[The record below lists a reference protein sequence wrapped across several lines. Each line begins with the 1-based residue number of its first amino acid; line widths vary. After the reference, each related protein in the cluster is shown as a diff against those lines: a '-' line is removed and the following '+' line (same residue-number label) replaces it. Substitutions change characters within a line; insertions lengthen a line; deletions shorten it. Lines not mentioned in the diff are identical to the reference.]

1 MKTLFLSMLGAVVLL
16 TDVNAQTQYKIITTI
31 ESIVPMGL
39 GRSRIIEGH
48 GELNVEDFT
57 TERTTGKDSKQ
68 GDVKRGDAKIEKL
81 SESKILNF
89 YSGVG
94 INFQNVASNDALMSS
109 KLNNLSKEGWELV
122 FVAAGVESKGS
133 KDDKQGI
140 FITRYIF
147 KGLKG
152 SSLTLFSKP
161 IFGKRTTAA
170 LTHVGQDKWKNDEM
184 ENGVMIE
191 CCY

>member
-1 MKTLFLSMLGAVVLL
+1 MKALFLSILGMVVLL

-48 GELNVEDFT
+48 GELNVDDFT
-57 TERTTGKDSKQ
+57 TERTSGKDSKQ
-68 GDVKRGDAKIEKL
+68 GKIKRKDAKIDRL

-109 KLNNLSKEGWELV
+109 KLNNLTKQGWELT
-122 FVAAGVESKGS
+122 FVVAGVESKGS
-133 KDDKQGI
+133 EDDKQGI

-147 KGLKG
+147 KK
-152 SSLTLFSKP
+152 
-161 IFGKRTTAA
+161 
-170 LTHVGQDKWKNDEM
+170 D
-184 ENGVMIE
+184 
-191 CCY
+191 